1 MKVAAYQAPLIA
13 EGAMESIDRMQQCVR
28 ECETNGVSVLCFP
41 EAILGGLADFS
52 DDPGRLVIRT
62 DYGQLATVLEPLA
75 SDTVTSII
83 GFSELGRD
91 GRCTMRLPYI
101 NAAES
106 RACTARFIQ
115 PYGDRYIATVRKHLY
130 FARAS

>member
-13 EGAMESIDRMQQCVR
+13 EGVMESIDRMQQCVR

-41 EAILGGLADFS
+41 EAILGGLVNS
-52 DDPGRLVIRT
+52 V
-62 DYGQLATVLEPLA
+62 
-75 SDTVTSII
+75 VTA
-83 GFSELGRD
+83 
-91 GRCTMRLPYI
+91 RCTMRLPYI

-115 PYGDRYIATVRKHLY
+115 PYVDRYIALVRKHLY